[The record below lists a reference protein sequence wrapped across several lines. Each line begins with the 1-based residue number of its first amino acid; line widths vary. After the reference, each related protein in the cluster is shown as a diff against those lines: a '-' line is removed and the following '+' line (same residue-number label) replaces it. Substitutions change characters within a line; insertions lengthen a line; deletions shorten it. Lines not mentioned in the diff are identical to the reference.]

1 MILWFKHD
9 LRTHDHP
16 GLSKALAE
24 SRPVIAFF
32 CFDPATLSDQATT
45 LWGPQAV
52 RGAVSRLHERMDE
65 LHIPMVI
72 RTGDTVAHLLQLVEA
87 SGAEI
92 ISCESEVEYRWHKLQ
107 REVDQGAFRP
117 QPQPFVPNLSLQQ
130 APYICQPTVPYGTLL
145 AGSECTPSTTWQPAN
160 ETCF

>member
-117 QPQPFVPNLSLQQ
+117 QPQPPTGSVDLSANRSVRNSPGWLRMHAIHNL
-130 APYICQPTVPYGTLL
+130 AACK
-145 AGSECTPSTTWQPAN
+145 
-160 ETCF
+160 